1 MNGSDKSAQSPA
13 LARDSWGRRA
23 LLAALAGAAVAVTLL
38 VCWYAIHVLLLIF
51 AAVVMSNLFGGL
63 AEQVEAR
70 TPLGYR
76 TSFALILVVLTAVLA
91 LTAWMFAVQIADQA
105 QRLTEELPEAAE
117 SLLKP
122 LERFD
127 WIQRLLDEPLR
138 PEEIVLDQPGLIVTA
153 TGFVSSTFS
162 ALTAAGL
169 VLFLA
174 IFIGL
179 DPQLYRR
186 GILQLTPPRRRL
198 RIAEVLD
205 RLRHTL
211 RWWLIAQFASMTVVG
226 TLTGIGL
233 ALIGIPLAFI
243 LGVIAALLAFL
254 PNIGPVI
261 SVIPAAILAL
271 AQGPR
276 QALYVI
282 LLYIGVQLLESNL
295 ITPIFQLKALSMPPA
310 LTLSVQILLG
320 TLTGF
325 LGILVAPPLCATA
338 MVLVRAL
345 YIEDAL
351 GDRTLEDEAV
361 DASPNLP

>member
-1 MNGSDKSAQSPA
+1 
-13 LARDSWGRRA
+13 
-23 LLAALAGAAVAVTLL
+23 
-38 VCWYAIHVLLLIF
+38 
-51 AAVVMSNLFGGL
+51 
-63 AEQVEAR
+63 
-70 TPLGYR
+70 
-76 TSFALILVVLTAVLA
+76 
-91 LTAWMFAVQIADQA
+91 MFAVQIADQA
-105 QRLTEELPEAAE
+105 QRLMEELPEAAE

-122 LERFD
+122 LERFA

-153 TGFVSSTFS
+153 TGFVSSTFA

-254 PNIGPVI
+254 PNIGPVL

-271 AQGPR
+271 AQSPR

-295 ITPIFQLKALSMPPA
+295 ITPLFQLKALSMPPA

-351 GDRTLEDEAV
+351 GERTLEDEAV
-361 DASPNLP
+361 DASPNLR